1 MRLDLFFCALT
12 KPNLGLGSVRGK
24 GQTTLMDSLSVELV
38 GNEEDKPLLIATD
51 PKRINI

>member
-24 GQTTLMDSLSVELV
+24 GQTTLMDILSGGL
-38 GNEEDKPLLIATD
+38 GNEEDKLLLIATD